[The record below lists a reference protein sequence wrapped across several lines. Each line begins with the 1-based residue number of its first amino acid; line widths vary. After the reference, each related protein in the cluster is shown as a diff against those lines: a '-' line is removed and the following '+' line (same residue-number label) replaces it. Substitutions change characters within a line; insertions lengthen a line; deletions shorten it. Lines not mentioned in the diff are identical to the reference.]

1 MKALLPLSIACVLA
15 LAACDRDRTDD
26 AATADANTPAAD
38 AATPQTEP
46 GAAPTADMPSDA
58 ADPAADPAAA
68 NADGEALGL
77 LAAINEHEIAA
88 ARQAKEKQ
96 VDGDVLE
103 FAELMETEHGTNQ
116 EKTQAL
122 GPAQDGPDI
131 AAQKQKG
138 KAELDALAAKSGD
151 EYEKAYIDA
160 MVKGHQEALTAID
173 EKMIP
178 RATRDDVKQ
187 HLTETRRHVEMH
199 LTRAKEIAG
208 KQ

>member
-1 MKALLPLSIACVLA
+1 MKALLPLSIACALA
-15 LAACDRDRTDD
+15 LAACDRDRTGDD
-26 AATADANTPAAD
+26 TAAADTTTPAAD
-38 AATPQTEP
+38 AAAPQAEP
-46 GAAPTADMPSDA
+46 GAAPAADMPSDA
-58 ADPAADPAAA
+58 ADPAA
-68 NADGEALGL
+68 NTDGEALGL
-77 LAAINEHEIAA
+77 LAAINEHEITA

-96 VDGDVLE
+96 VDGEVLE
-103 FAELMETEHGTNQ
+103 FAELMETEHGANQ

-122 GPAQDGPDI
+122 GPAQDGPEI

-151 EYEKAYIDA
+151 EYEKAYIEA
-160 MVKGHQEALTAID
+160 MVKDHQEALTAID
-173 EKMIP
+173 EKMVP

-187 HLTETRRHVEMH
+187 HLTETRNHVEMH

>member
-15 LAACDRDRTDD
+15 LAACDRDRTGDD
-26 AATADANTPAAD
+26 AAPADTSTPAAD

-58 ADPAADPAAA
+58 ADPANPVAA

-96 VDGDVLE
+96 VDGEVLE

-138 KAELDALAAKSGD
+138 KTELDALAAKSGD
-151 EYEKAYIDA
+151 EYEKAYIEA
-160 MVKGHQEALTAID
+160 MVKGHREALTAID

-187 HLTETRRHVEMH
+187 HLTDTRNHVEMH